1 MLIGFAVKTKM
12 YKIAK
17 GLFGIKICVLH
28 AYKKEI

>member
-1 MLIGFAVKTKM
+1 MLIGFTVNKKM

-17 GLFGIKICVLH
+17 GLFGIKIGVLH